1 MSIKHY
7 SNSVLCI
14 QQNFTK
20 YVGYT
25 KRFIYFCNMENLRN
39 KFLRLLSQVS
49 FDYKRYLY
57 YRINWGS
64 RLIIIKGQRGVGKTT
79 LLLQYIQQEI
89 SDLPKALYVS
99 LDDIYFSNNSL
110 SDLVEQ
116 FVLNGGQNL
125 FIDEVHR
132 YPDWSVELKNIYDFY
147 PELRII
153 ATGSSAIAIEK
164 GKADLSRRAS
174 VYHLHTLS
182 FREYITLFHKINL
195 DTLTLDEIVSK
206 HEQKAI
212 EINKKIKPVELFNQF
227 LQYGS
232 YPFADNKDTLF
243 YDKLKAIVNLIIDN
257 DIPAVENIN
266 YETRIKIKK
275 LLLLISIAVPFKPNI
290 TELSQKVG
298 TSRDVL
304 LKYLHLLSNAGIIN
318 MLTQTGSAASI
329 LQKPEKIY
337 INNPTLMLALDEGAN
352 TGTLRETFFMN
363 QLSANHKIT
372 ALKAGDFLVN
382 DFYTFEVGGKSKTQK
397 QITGIENS
405 YIAVADIEY
414 GQRNRIP
421 LWMFGLLY

>member
-1 MSIKHY
+1 
-7 SNSVLCI
+7 
-14 QQNFTK
+14 
-20 YVGYT
+20 
-25 KRFIYFCNMENLRN
+25 MENLRN
-39 KFLRLLSQVS
+39 KFLRLLAQVNY
-49 FDYKRYLY
+49 DYKRYLY
-57 YRINWGS
+57 DQINWNNS
-64 RLIIIKGQRGVGKTT
+64 LVIIKGQRGVGKTT
-79 LLLQYIQQEI
+79 LLLQYIQNEI
-89 SDLPKALYVS
+89 SDLTKTLYVS
-99 LDDIYFSNNSL
+99 LDDLFFSNNKL

-116 FVLNGGQNL
+116 FVLNGGKNL

-182 FREYITLFHKINL
+182 FREYISLYHKIDVERL
-195 DTLTLDEIVSK
+195 ALYEIISG

-212 EINKKIKPVELFNQF
+212 QINKKIKPVELFNQF
-227 LQYGS
+227 LKNGS
-232 YPFADNKDTLF
+232 HPFADHTDLLF

-257 DIPAVENIN
+257 DIPAVENIS

-275 LLLLISIAVPFKPNI
+275 LLFMISAAVPFKPNI
-290 TELSQKVG
+290 AELSQKVG

-304 LKYLHLLSNAGIIN
+304 LKYLYLLSNAGIIN
-318 MLTQTGSAASI
+318 LLSQSGSAGSI
-329 LQKPEKIY
+329 MQKPEKIY

-363 QLSANHKIT
+363 QITVNHKVS
-372 ALKAGDFLVN
+372 APKAGDFLVN
-382 DFYTFEVGGKSKTQK
+382 DIYTFEVGGKNKTQK
-397 QITGIENS
+397 QIAGIENA
-405 YIAVADIEY
+405 YTVIADIEY
-414 GQRNRIP
+414 GQGNRIP